1 MKKKTNKGLKIVC
14 LNRKAKFNY
23 FLEEFFEAGLV
34 LKGSEVKSIRNGK
47 INISDSYVVEK
58 NGNIVLINSHI
69 SSYKESSY
77 NDHEPND
84 DRKLLLNR
92 REIDKLIGKINR
104 QGLTIIPTKVYF
116 KKGKAKIEIAVAKGK
131 KHYDKRQVKKQ
142 RDWNRERTRY
152 FRKTS

>member
-84 DRKLLLNR
+84 DRKLLLNINFPYPLR
-92 REIDKLIGKINR
+92 GSVPSNNLIILFSVTVCVLILCSAKYLSLLSLGKF
-104 QGLTIIPTKVYF
+104 GF
-116 KKGKAKIEIAVAKGK
+116 KFMKFI
-131 KHYDKRQVKKQ
+131 
-142 RDWNRERTRY
+142 
-152 FRKTS
+152 